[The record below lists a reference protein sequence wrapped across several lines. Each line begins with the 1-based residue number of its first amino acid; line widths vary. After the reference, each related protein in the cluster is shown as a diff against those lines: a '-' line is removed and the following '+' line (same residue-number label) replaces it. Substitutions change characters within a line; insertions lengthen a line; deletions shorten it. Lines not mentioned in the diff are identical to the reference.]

1 MLTTWIIAG
10 VVLILLELILPGM
23 VLGFLG
29 GGALIVAALIWW
41 GWIVTWTSSL
51 TTWFIVCVV
60 LLVTLRGFF
69 QRLVGGESEV
79 QSTDEDVDA
88 YGTIV
93 EVVETI
99 TPERQ
104 GRIHYRGAPWE
115 AICYD
120 GTIEAGGKATLA
132 FRENLVWVV
141 EAADPQEEK
150 SIPRS

>member
-41 GWIVTWTSSL
+41 GWIDTWTSSL
-51 TTWFIVCVV
+51 TTWFIVSIV
-60 LLVTLRGFF
+60 LLVALRGFF

-93 EVVETI
+93 DVVETI
-99 TPERQ
+99 TPEKQ
-104 GRIHYRGAPWE
+104 GRIHYRGAPWG

-120 GTIEAGGKATLA
+120 GTIEAGDKAMLA

-141 EAADPQEEK
+141 EAADPQEET
-150 SIPRS
+150 STPRS

>member
-1 MLTTWIIAG
+1 MLTTWIIGGA
-10 VVLILLELILPGM
+10 VLILLELILPGM
-23 VLGFLG
+23 ILGFLG
-29 GGALIVAALIWW
+29 GGALIVAGLIWW
-41 GWIVTWTSSL
+41 GWIDTWTSSF
-51 TTWFIVCVV
+51 TAWFITCVV
-60 LLVTLRGFF
+60 LLLTLRGFF

-99 TPERQ
+99 TPGKQ
-104 GRIHYRGAPWE
+104 GRIHYRGAPWG

-120 GTIEAGGKATLA
+120 NTIEVGAKAMLA

-141 EAADPQEEK
+141 EPAEPQEEK
-150 SIPRS
+150 PTLRS